1 MHTPWW
7 GWVGGAAGAVYG
19 LAAIILA
26 SQIGATRLTALVITG
41 QLVSSVIFDHFG
53 WLSFEVHTAGIGRV
67 GGCALMILGLI
78 LIAKY

>member
-1 MHTPWW
+1 
-7 GWVGGAAGAVYG
+7 
-19 LAAIILA
+19 
-26 SQIGATRLTALVITG
+26 
-41 QLVSSVIFDHFG
+41 VSSVIFDHFG